1 MASQEPQ
8 IEDYKNHADKRKRSM
23 ISLACENCRTSHL
36 KCDGAHPCVQCR
48 KRKGNCVY
56 SIPKRRGRKPI
67 NKEMDL
73 LNNGLPYIKS
83 EMEKNDSPNAIW
95 KNPTKFASSPVST
108 PSPQNSVQSPNNMTG
123 AMEVPETPAQ
133 FIQKPSIPNPGNTS
147 GLQLTVDP
155 YTQHLALCSTLSAYL
170 SAYVKY
176 LHFIHPFFKI
186 PNSGSLALS
195 LISVPFEQQSR
206 KERIYNMALNTILAL
221 GSLLLRN
228 AQHADEFVQCATVI
242 AKDFMFETKDY
253 QIASGYSLLS
263 YYFHLQME
271 KDKAVVLNT
280 LAYNICK
287 NLKALDTSPVGVSC
301 MLAKTAL
308 NNLDYTKKLRLF
320 SRLMHQRVAPNKM
333 FFTIIVQTFS
343 RMKYESNPDFKSMLQ
358 YLDHTEKHVLPMFHD
373 NENDYEI
380 NVYRVLLW
388 STRSAVFWRAKMK
401 EQALEWADQTLKL
414 MINNPELKYFPV
426 SIVNTLESLVV
437 THLESGQFETAEK
450 EIELLTVVT
459 WQKHVKNVLERIS
472 KLCSERDIQLNLLKN
487 KHMYGGGSSPDSSDP
502 MQNSNES
509 DSPKNMQN
517 GSGSWSNGSNN
528 SPNMLKNN
536 PLSPPLMEIGASPP
550 LSADP
555 KNNLPIMPHVNNF
568 RNMAAIGDFDG
579 MPNSFGSPVIPQTP
593 QTPTTP
599 TTPMMINPG
608 HSGHS
613 NGFKGRPD
621 NVFPYF
627 VENGNAV
634 HTPFSEY
641 PYNDF
646 TSPPNSRMSGGSS
659 PDSEEGPKMALM

>member
-1 MASQEPQ
+1 MTA
-8 IEDYKNHADKRKRSM
+8 
-23 ISLACENCRTSHL
+23 
-36 KCDGAHPCVQCR
+36 
-48 KRKGNCVY
+48 
-56 SIPKRRGRKPI
+56 
-67 NKEMDL
+67 MD
-73 LNNGLPYIKS
+73 
-83 EMEKNDSPNAIW
+83 
-95 KNPTKFASSPVST
+95 
-108 PSPQNSVQSPNNMTG
+108 
-123 AMEVPETPAQ
+123 VPETPPVQ
-133 FIQKPSIPNPGNTS
+133 FIQKPSAPNPGSNN

-170 SAYVKY
+170 SVYVKY

-228 AQHADEFVQCATVI
+228 VQHADEFVQCATVI

-301 MLAKTAL
+301 LLAKTAL

-358 YLDHTEKHVLPMFHD
+358 YLDHTEKHVLPMFQD

-401 EQALEWADQTLKL
+401 DQALEWADQTLKL

-487 KHMYGGGSSPDSSDP
+487 KPLYGSGGGNSPEASSDP

-509 DSPKNMQN
+509 DSPKNMPN
-517 GSGSWSNGSNN
+517 GSWSNNSHN
-528 SPNMLKNN
+528 SPNIMKNN
-536 PLSPPLMEIGASPP
+536 PLSPALMDIGGSPP
-550 LSADP
+550 LSDQ
-555 KNNLPIMPHVNNF
+555 KNNNLPIMPQNMIIPPVSNF

-579 MPNSFGSPVIPQTP
+579 MPNSFGSPVPP
-593 QTPTTP
+593 TPTTP
-599 TTPMMINPG
+599 TMPMMVPT
-608 HSGHS
+608 GHS

-627 VENGNAV
+627 VDNGNNI

-641 PYNDF
+641 PYSDF
-646 TSPPNSRMSGGSS
+646 TSPPNSRMSGSS
-659 PDSEEGPKMALM
+659 PDSEDSPKMALM

>member
-1 MASQEPQ
+1 MP
-8 IEDYKNHADKRKRSM
+8 R
-23 ISLACENCRTSHL
+23 
-36 KCDGAHPCVQCR
+36 
-48 KRKGNCVY
+48 
-56 SIPKRRGRKPI
+56 
-67 NKEMDL
+67 
-73 LNNGLPYIKS
+73 IKS

-95 KNPTKFASSPVST
+95 KNPTKFSASPGST

-133 FIQKPSIPNPGNTS
+133 FIQKPSTNPGNTS

-170 SAYVKY
+170 SVYVKY

-228 AQHADEFVQCATVI
+228 SQHADEFVQCATVI

-373 NENDYEI
+373 NDNDYEI

-414 MINNPELKYFPV
+414 MVNNPELKYFPV

-487 KHMYGGGSSPDSSDP
+487 KAFYIGGGSPEASSDP

-509 DSPKNMQN
+509 DSPKNIQN
-517 GSGSWSNGSNN
+517 GSGSWSNVSHN
-528 SPNMLKNN
+528 SPNILKNN
-536 PLSPPLMEIGASPP
+536 PLSPPLMDIGSSPP
-550 LSADP
+550 LSDP
-555 KNNLPIMPHVNNF
+555 KNNLPIMPSQNNHMIIPPVHNF

-579 MPNSFGSPVIPQTP
+579 MPNSFGSPIQPTP
-593 QTPTTP
+593 NTPSAPTTP
-599 TTPMMINPG
+599 TAPMMIPP
-608 HSGHS
+608 GHS

-621 NVFPYF
+621 NIFPYF
-627 VENGNAV
+627 VENTNTV

-641 PYNDF
+641 PYSDF
-646 TSPPNSRMSGGSS
+646 TSPPNSRMSGSS